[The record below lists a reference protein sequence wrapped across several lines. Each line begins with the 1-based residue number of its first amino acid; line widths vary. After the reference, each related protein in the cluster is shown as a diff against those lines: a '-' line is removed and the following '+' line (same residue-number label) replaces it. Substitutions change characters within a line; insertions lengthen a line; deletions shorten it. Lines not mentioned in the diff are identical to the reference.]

1 MSSAPS
7 LSDTAKPLP
16 WGLRLVISVV
26 LLFHLVAILAG
37 PMAVPASSELAVNTF
52 LGMRWY
58 IEPLFLNHGYRF
70 FAPDPGPSHM
80 MRYEIELAN
89 GKTLRGIYPNL
100 REQQPRLLYHRHF
113 MLTSRLA
120 DGAREPLVQLYAD
133 SYAKHLIAEHE
144 AQRVRLYHVVHEL
157 TPRERVLEGIKLD
170 DERGYLTIDTSLLG
184 TWRGNFGFGD
194 TAKPVEL
201 RVEERPELVRRD
213 DEMAMRP
220 AQATL
225 IGNPFGGPAELPLSY
240 EQRGEMAR
248 FTDAR
253 GREFTGLM
261 LGLDTRTLAFSIISP
276 DSSNPTVMLRREEIP
291 PLIDYQ
297 GEPIEP
303 PAPAEDA
310 NDGAESVSPPA
321 NIPPGGSP

>member
-1 MSSAPS
+1 MSSAP
-7 LSDTAKPLP
+7 TQTEAAKPLP
-16 WGLRLVISVV
+16 WGLRLVVSAV

-133 SYAKHLIAEHE
+133 SYARHLFAEHE
-144 AQRVRLYHVVHEL
+144 AQRVRLYHVVHQL
-157 TPRERVLEGIKLD
+157 TPRERVLEGVKLD

-184 TWRGNFGFGD
+184 TWRGNFGMGE
-194 TAKPVEL
+194 TAKAVEL
-201 RVEERPELVRRD
+201 RVEERPELVRRE
-213 DEMAMRP
+213 DEMVWLPRR
-220 AQATL
+220 ATL
-225 IGNPFGGPAELPLSY
+225 AGNPFGGPEELVLNY
-240 EQRGEMAR
+240 EQRGDMAR
-248 FTDAR
+248 FTDGQ
-253 GREFTGLM
+253 GREFSGTM
-261 LGLDTRTLAFSIISP
+261 LGLDTRTLAFSIELP
-276 DSSNPTVMLRREEIP
+276 NGSNPTVMLRREQIP
-291 PLIDYQ
+291 PLIDYPHE
-297 GEPIEP
+297 G
-303 PAPAEDA
+303 
-310 NDGAESVSPPA
+310 
-321 NIPPGGSP
+321 GGSQ